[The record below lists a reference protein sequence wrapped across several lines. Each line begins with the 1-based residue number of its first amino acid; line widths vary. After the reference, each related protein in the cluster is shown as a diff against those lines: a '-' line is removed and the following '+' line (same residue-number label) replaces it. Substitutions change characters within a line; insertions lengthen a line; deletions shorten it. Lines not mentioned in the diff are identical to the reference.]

1 MLLTLPNPFRNEE
14 VPMVDDTIDLT
25 DSPLRN
31 PNPSYDNLVVTLD
44 TTLDMSSS
52 GSSSLNCPICLDSF
66 KEMRKNGN

>member
-31 PNPSYDNLVVTLD
+31 SNPRMENLDATLD
-44 TTLDMSSS
+44 TTLDRTS
-52 GSSSLNCPICLDSF
+52 GSSLLNCPICLDSF
-66 KEMRKNGN
+66 KEMKKKGN